1 MGDLPKYSGLKSFE
15 RMYLKEK
22 YIGFS
27 IHEINEQIDS
37 GAIYLKKKI
46 KINPKLSPFMNYINL
61 YLYSFNIIEKN
72 Y

>member
-37 GAIYLKKKI
+37 GAIYLKK
-46 KINPKLSPFMNYINL
+46 N
-61 YLYSFNIIEKN
+61 
-72 Y
+72 